1 MVKNITKLRLGA
13 GAGAVSESAV
23 VSVGG
28 AGGLL

>member
-1 MVKNITKLRLGA
+1 MARDITKLRLGD
-13 GAGAVSESAV
+13 GAGDVSTSV